1 MISIEEEEEA
11 IAEETEIGAEEPKII
26 KKEDYLEFAKYIGL
40 RDNSCP
46 WSDDIVNTFVTMI
59 NHMLLNV
66 DFAVE
71 RVNPHCLAILE
82 GHPMSTIDTLKK
94 YWDKHCAVRNNL
106 KKDASNLRERIDKIK
121 ASKNKEFRQL
131 ISQIRLLERDAAI
144 GRAIW
149 NSASEGVDSA
159 LYHSI
164 FEITGIRGDFE
175 GYLCAI

>member
-26 KKEDYLEFAKYIGL
+26 KKEDYLEFAHYIGL

-66 DFAVE
+66 DFSVE

-94 YWDKHCAVRNNL
+94 YWDKHCAVRDNL
-106 KKDASNLRERIDKIK
+106 KKDARNLRDRIDKIK
-121 ASKNKEFRQL
+121 STKNKEFREL
-131 ISQIRLLERDAAI
+131 ISRIRLLERDAAI

-149 NSASEGVDSA
+149 NSASEGEDST

-164 FEITGIRGDFE
+164 FEITGIRREFE
-175 GYLCAI
+175 G

>member
-1 MISIEEEEEA
+1 MISIEEEVEA
-11 IAEETEIGAEEPKII
+11 IEEETEIGAEEPKLI
-26 KKEDYLEFAKYIGL
+26 KKEDYLEFAKHIGL

-82 GHPMSTIDTLKK
+82 GHPMSTIETLKK
-94 YWDKHCAVRNNL
+94 YWDKHCKVRDNL
-106 KKDASNLRERIDKIK
+106 KKDARDLRDRIDRIK
-121 ASKNKEFRQL
+121 SEKRAEYKHLKSQL
-131 ISQIRLLERDAAI
+131 RLLERDAAI

-164 FEITGIRGDFE
+164 FEVTGIRREFE
-175 GYLCAI
+175 D